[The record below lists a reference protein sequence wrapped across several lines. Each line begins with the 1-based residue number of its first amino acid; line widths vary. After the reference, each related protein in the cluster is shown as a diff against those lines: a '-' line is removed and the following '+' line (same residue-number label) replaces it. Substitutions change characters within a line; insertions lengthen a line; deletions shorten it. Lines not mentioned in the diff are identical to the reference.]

1 MSEQG
6 IGSFFTLLRKC
17 SDHFGDL
24 PWFHAISIACVC
36 VRSSILGDKTEV
48 ILLQKLNEPL
58 SLESGR
64 RDPPKTAF
72 TSNTG
77 ELFVCV
83 CVEVLQFVI
92 VIQKSS

>member
-1 MSEQG
+1 M
-6 IGSFFTLLRKC
+6 KC
-17 SDHFGDL
+17 SGFTRSLGDL
-24 PWFHAISIACVC
+24 FGFHVISIACLC

-77 ELFVCV
+77 
-83 CVEVLQFVI
+83 VL
-92 VIQKSS
+92 